1 MLMSTSKQYIILF
14 GLFEKDMND
23 INKLS
28 YNILN
33 YNY

>member
-14 GLFEKDMND
+14 GLCEKDMND